1 MGGAPCPI
9 EPFRCPDWN
18 GILPLTSGHLALLPR
33 IGVLYNVQEK
43 PVEWMGNSRKDL
55 RDFPA
60 EARGE
65 AGYDLFLVQ
74 QGGSPRDWKP
84 LQSVGPG
91 AAEIRIQGWSG
102 GRLEHRV
109 VYVARFPEAVY
120 VLHAFQKRSR
130 TTATRDL
137 ETARER
143 YRLML
148 NRRGK
153 ED

>member
-1 MGGAPCPI
+1 
-9 EPFRCPDWN
+9 
-18 GILPLTSGHLALLPR
+18 
-33 IGVLYNVQEK
+33 VQSK
-43 PVEWMGNSRKDL
+43 PVEWMGSSRKDL

-65 AGYDLFLVQ
+65 AGHDLFLVH
-74 QGGSPRDWKP
+74 QGGSPRDWKAM
-84 LQSVGPG
+84 QSVGPG

-109 VYVARFPEAVY
+109 VYVAKFPEAVY
-120 VLHAFQKRSR
+120 VLHAFQKRTR
-130 TTATRDL
+130 MAATRDL
-137 ETARER
+137 ESARER

-148 NRRGK
+148 IRRGK